1 MAYDSPNAVVRREH
15 FSTTTAGNG
24 AINRFRSFQKAK
36 LLAVHAIALV
46 AGTTAG
52 HTLTIKHGTTSIGL
66 ITLTTSAAG
75 SVVSNTTVDAT
86 LASLDEVSLTNGT
99 DATGTANV
107 IYEYQVLQDAAV
119 SA

>member
-1 MAYDSPNAVVRREH
+1 MSYDSPNAVVRREH
-15 FSTTTAGNG
+15 FSTTTAGSG
-24 AINRFRSFQKAK
+24 AINRFRSFQKAR
-36 LLAVHAIALV
+36 LRAVHAIALV

-52 HTLTIKHGTTSIGL
+52 HTLTIKRGTTSIGL

-75 SVVSNTTVDAT
+75 SVVSNTLVDEPLGA
-86 LASLDEVSLTNGT
+86 LEEVSLTNGT

-107 IYEYQVLQDAAV
+107 IYEFDVVHDAAV